1 MASQTFIDREKQ
13 LLEMVSAL
21 GAKMSDSDLRSVS
34 SSTDGKHGS
43 TPAAT
48 SLNYRKLLECL
59 SRIGEKE
66 EDIRKVFLQL
76 DKDNSGYIEWNEL
89 RRAPYVTAVI
99 TGELNKK
106 LSDQETDQI
115 LQAID
120 SNQDGRID
128 FDEFSALVKE
138 GAAMKK

>member
-1 MASQTFIDREKQ
+1 MDREKQ
-13 LLEMVSAL
+13 LLEMRGQL
-21 GAKMSDSDLRSVS
+21 LRW
-34 SSTDGKHGS
+34 KHGS
-43 TPAAT
+43 ISAAT

-66 EDIRKVFLQL
+66 EDIRKVFLKL

-89 RRAPYVTAVI
+89 RYVTAVI

-106 LSDQETDQI
+106 LSDLETDQI
-115 LQAID
+115 LQVID

>member
-34 SSTDGKHGS
+34 SSTDGKH
-43 TPAAT
+43 AAT

-89 RRAPYVTAVI
+89 RYVTAVI